1 MLCRDRRGTD
11 SGAARGVVEYSL
23 TEIGISLRGLVG
35 QLEEWGN
42 YYREQVRSTVADV
55 PDSSAA

>member
-1 MLCRDRRGTD
+1 MRPR
-11 SGAARGVVEYSL
+11 VEYSL